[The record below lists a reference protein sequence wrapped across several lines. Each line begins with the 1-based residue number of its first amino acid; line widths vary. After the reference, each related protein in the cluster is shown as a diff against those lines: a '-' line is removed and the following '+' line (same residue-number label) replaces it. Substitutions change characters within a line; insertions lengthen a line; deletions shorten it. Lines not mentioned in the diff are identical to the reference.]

1 MLIQGSSCPTTWGNT
16 GTSNCA
22 FGLDQLVGAF
32 ITKRSKCY
40 DMSAYANFAAF
51 YAALQADAIAALP
64 VDRLY
69 PIHYIADVTS
79 NTGEPSLL
87 ESANGM
93 IADIGQSQ
101 IRWTINMKDFGLKTL
116 ANLSKYTKNKDIAFW
131 PIYMGGDAN
140 DNIQT
145 RIGLDGKNY
154 GFDALVYTGQ
164 PSPNSG
170 ATKAFQQFMVAFEDK
185 DAFLSDKIQF
195 ISTPAGYKLRS
206 LVHGVHDLKLKVDS
220 ASETTITVAVTDAA
234 SGAIMGETYEA
245 ALEQVT
251 SPNIA
256 WALNLVSTGANVPIS
271 TVTWNNITKL
281 FTLAG
286 TFTKAAHKLSLV
298 SPFALNALAVP
309 FGNGITGG
317 FESDI
322 VDLTPA

>member
-32 ITKRSKCY
+32 ITKRSKGY
-40 DMSAYANFAAF
+40 DMSAYADFAAF
-51 YAALQADAIAALP
+51 AAALQADAIAALP

-79 NTGEPSLL
+79 NTGEPPLQ

-116 ANLSKYTKNKDIAFW
+116 SNLSKFTKNKDIAFW
-131 PIYMGGDAN
+131 PIYMGSDAN

-195 ISTPAGYKLRS
+195 ISTPAGCKLRS
-206 LVHGVHDLKLKVDS
+206 WVHGVHDLKLKVATATTS
-220 ASETTITVAVTDAA
+220 AITVAVIDAA
-234 SGAIMGETYEA
+234 SGAIMGDTHED
-245 ALEQVT
+245 ALEQT
-251 SPNIA
+251 GA
-256 WALNLVSTGANVPIS
+256 WMLNLTSTGAAVTITS
-271 TVTWNNITKL
+271 VTWNKITKL

-286 TFTKAAHKLSLV
+286 TFTTAAHKLSLE
-298 SPFALNALAVP
+298 SPFALNALVKP

-317 FESDI
+317 YESDI
-322 VDLTPA
+322 VDVTPA